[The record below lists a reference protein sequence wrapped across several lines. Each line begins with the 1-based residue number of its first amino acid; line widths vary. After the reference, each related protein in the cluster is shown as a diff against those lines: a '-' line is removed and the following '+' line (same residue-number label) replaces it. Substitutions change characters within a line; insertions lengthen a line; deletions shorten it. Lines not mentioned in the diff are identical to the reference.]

1 MAKDSAARAS
11 NQLAEEQFQWNKE
24 QARKAEIDAARQ
36 RAEEQL
42 RQGRITDAVA
52 RLNTMFD
59 GGVYRPNRV
68 ASPVDGQTYYDG
80 TGKSIVYHAPKHAQ
94 VPNRLFD
101 MQRFFGLPAEQTQQG
116 ELIDKGTGN
125 MPLFLT
131 PGGDQGQTYKGFDD
145 SFFKQRAN
153 TYFDYYKPQVEQQF
167 GEARTQMKYGLGSA
181 GTLQSSFANTDA
193 AKLARDR
200 LLRESEIKSKG
211 ESIAGDLRTRVNQ
224 VRSNLLQQ
232 IQTANDPNDVMQ
244 TASAQ
249 MNSLRADPIQYDPI
263 GQIFASGA
271 KAYGAYQNGQMYG
284 GVMGNGGGVAG
295 GKSSTGTGKN
305 VG

>member
-1 MAKDSAARAS
+1 
-11 NQLAEEQFQWNKE
+11 
-24 QARKAEIDAARQ
+24 
-36 RAEEQL
+36 
-42 RQGRITDAVA
+42 VA
-52 RLNTMFD
+52 RLNATFD
-59 GGVYRPNRV
+59 GGVYRPTRV

-80 TGKSIVYHAPKHAQ
+80 TGKSIVYHAPKHSQ